1 MKKFITIFSIF
12 LFLSFS
18 MNTTITLAQPP
29 QDFSEGFYDVGT
41 LKLVPN
47 VSYNVR
53 NISASRVLMII
64 VDSNEVIQQVLRFE
78 PNSKQYVMIPLQ
90 FEYKIIIIG
99 NGQLSFST

>member
-12 LFLSFS
+12 LFLSFG
-18 MNTTITLAQPP
+18 MNTTITIAQPT
-29 QDFSEGFYDVGT
+29 QNFSEGFYNVEA

-53 NISASRVLMII
+53 NVSSSRVLLII
-64 VDSNEVIQQVLRFE
+64 VDGNQVIQQVLRFE
-78 PNSKQYVMIPLQ
+78 SNSKQYVMIPLQ

-99 NGQLSFST
+99 DGQLSFTT